1 MKKTALLIV
10 LIALASNLSFAQF
23 IEVPNKTKTQLN
35 EQNNLILGF
44 INPKNFSISHSFNMS
59 YGSYGNSQVSMASYT
74 ATLSYLVKNNLKLS
88 ADVSMQYSP
97 YASIGSNAATNR
109 AFQNSLSGIN
119 LSRVSLDYKPFK
131 DMSISINYY
140 NMKNSN
146 NWMYN
151 NNGFNNSF
159 YNGYFGY

>member
-1 MKKTALLIV
+1 MKKTAFLIV
-10 LIALASNLSFAQF
+10 ILALASNLSFAQF
-23 IEVPNKTKTQLN
+23 IEVPNKTKTQLK
-35 EQNNLILGF
+35 EQNSLILGF

-59 YGSYGNSQVSMASYT
+59 YGSYGNTQVSMASYT
-74 ATLSYLVKNNLKLS
+74 ATLSYLVRDNMKLS

-97 YASIGSNAATNR
+97 YASIGSNAASNR

-146 NWMYN
+146 NWMF
-151 NNGFNNSF
+151 NNGF
-159 YNGYFGY
+159 YNGYYGY